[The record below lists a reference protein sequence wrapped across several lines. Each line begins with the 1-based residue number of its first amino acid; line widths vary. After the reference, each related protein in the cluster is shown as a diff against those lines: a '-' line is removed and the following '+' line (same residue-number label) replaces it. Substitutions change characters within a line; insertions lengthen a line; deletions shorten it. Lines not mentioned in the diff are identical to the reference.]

1 MPAQLAD
8 RCTSASLSGLNA
20 AALAGLGICVQ
31 ADGFVPNGLA
41 VLPRSS
47 SLPEL
52 GHIEFV
58 VAGSGRTL
66 RGPANELATA
76 ILDNADRL

>member
-1 MPAQLAD
+1 MLY
-8 RCTSASLSGLNA
+8 SASTNTVITPLT

-31 ADGFVPNGLA
+31 SDGFVPAGLA
-41 VLPRSS
+41 GLPRSS
-47 SLPEL
+47 GLPEL

-58 VAGSGRTL
+58 VAGSGHTL
-66 RGPANELATA
+66 RGPANALATA